1 MNPEDMSQDLTAKSM
16 NEFNSAVIKLQQE
29 TAVAIP
35 TTTQMLRNL
44 NEKIDNLIIT
54 EIAVA
59 FFNKYVKADSSL
71 SFSDM
76 ETHMGTAI
84 MYAKECCDKHL

>member
-1 MNPEDMSQDLTAKSM
+1 MLPEDISKDLRAKRVD
-16 NEFNSAVIKLQQE
+16 EFNSAVIRVQE
-29 TAVAIP
+29 AAVAIP
-35 TTTQMLRNL
+35 TTTKMLSDL

-54 EIAVA
+54 EMAVA
-59 FFNKYVKADSSL
+59 FFNRYVKADSSL

-84 MYAKECCDKHL
+84 MYAKECYDKRL

>member
-1 MNPEDMSQDLTAKSM
+1 MLPEDISKELKAKRVD
-16 NEFNSAVIKLQQE
+16 EFNSAVIRVQE
-29 TAVAIP
+29 AAVAIP
-35 TTTQMLRNL
+35 TTTQMLSDL

-84 MYAKECCDKHL
+84 MYAKECYDKRL

>member
-1 MNPEDMSQDLTAKSM
+1 MIPIDEV
-16 NEFNSAVIKLQQE
+16 NSAVIRVQQE
-29 TAVAIP
+29 AAVAIP
-35 TTTQMLRNL
+35 TTTRMLSDL

-84 MYAKECCDKHL
+84 MYAKECYDKRL

>member
-1 MNPEDMSQDLTAKSM
+1 MNPEDMSQDLRAKSM
-16 NEFNSAVIKLQQE
+16 NEFNSAVIKVQE
-29 TAVAIP
+29 AAVAIP
-35 TTTQMLRNL
+35 TTTQMLRDL

-84 MYAKECCDKHL
+84 MYAKECFDKRL

>member
-16 NEFNSAVIKLQQE
+16 NEFNSAVIKVQE
-29 TAVAIP
+29 AAVAIP

-54 EIAVA
+54 EMAIA

-84 MYAKECCDKHL
+84 MYAKECCDKRL

>member
-1 MNPEDMSQDLTAKSM
+1 MNPEYMSQDLRAKSM
-16 NEFNSAVIKLQQE
+16 NEFNSAVIKVQE
-29 TAVAIP
+29 AAVAIP
-35 TTTQMLRNL
+35 TTTQMLRDL

-84 MYAKECCDKHL
+84 MYAKECCDKRL

>member
-16 NEFNSAVIKLQQE
+16 NELNSAVIKVQE
-29 TAVAIP
+29 AAVAIP
-35 TTTQMLRNL
+35 TTTQMLRDL

-84 MYAKECCDKHL
+84 MYAKECCDKRL

>member
-1 MNPEDMSQDLTAKSM
+1 MIPND
-16 NEFNSAVIKLQQE
+16 EFNSAVIKVQQE
-29 TAVAIP
+29 AAVAIP
-35 TTTQMLRNL
+35 TTTRMLSDL
-44 NEKIDNLIIT
+44 NEKMDNLIIT

-84 MYAKECCDKHL
+84 MYAKECYDKRL

>member
-1 MNPEDMSQDLTAKSM
+1 MIPND
-16 NEFNSAVIKLQQE
+16 EFNSAVIKVQQE

-35 TTTQMLRNL
+35 TTTQMLSDL
-44 NEKIDNLIIT
+44 NEKMDNLIIT
-54 EIAVA
+54 EMAVA

-84 MYAKECCDKHL
+84 MYAKECYDKRL

>member
-1 MNPEDMSQDLTAKSM
+1 MIPTDEL
-16 NEFNSAVIKLQQE
+16 NSAVIKVQQE

-35 TTTQMLRNL
+35 TTTQMLSDL
-44 NEKIDNLIIT
+44 NEKMDNLIIT
-54 EIAVA
+54 EMAVA
-59 FFNKYVKADSSL
+59 FFNKYVKADSGL

-84 MYAKECCDKHL
+84 MYAKECYDKRL

>member
-1 MNPEDMSQDLTAKSM
+1 MNPEDMSQDLRAKSM
-16 NEFNSAVIKLQQE
+16 NEFNSAVIKVQE
-29 TAVAIP
+29 AAVAIP
-35 TTTQMLRNL
+35 TTTQMLRDL

-84 MYAKECCDKHL
+84 MYAKECCDKRL

>member
-1 MNPEDMSQDLTAKSM
+1 MIPIDEV
-16 NEFNSAVIKLQQE
+16 NSAVIRVQQE
-29 TAVAIP
+29 AAVAIP
-35 TTTQMLRNL
+35 TTTQMLSDL

-84 MYAKECCDKHL
+84 MYAKECYDKRL

>member
-1 MNPEDMSQDLTAKSM
+1 MLPEDISKDIRAKRVD
-16 NEFNSAVIKLQQE
+16 EFNSAVIRVQE
-29 TAVAIP
+29 AAVAIP
-35 TTTQMLRNL
+35 TTTQMLSDL

-54 EIAVA
+54 EMAVA
-59 FFNKYVKADSSL
+59 FFNKYVKADSKL

-84 MYAKECCDKHL
+84 MYARECCDKRL

>member
-1 MNPEDMSQDLTAKSM
+1 MIPNDEL
-16 NEFNSAVIKLQQE
+16 NSAVIKVRQE

-35 TTTQMLRNL
+35 TTTQMLSDL

-54 EIAVA
+54 EMAVA
-59 FFNKYVKADSSL
+59 FFNKYVKADSGL

-84 MYAKECCDKHL
+84 MYAKECYDKRL

>member
-1 MNPEDMSQDLTAKSM
+1 MIPIDEV
-16 NEFNSAVIKLQQE
+16 NSAVIRVQQE
-29 TAVAIP
+29 AAVAIP
-35 TTTQMLRNL
+35 TTTKMLSDL

-59 FFNKYVKADSSL
+59 FFNKYVKADSGL

-84 MYAKECCDKHL
+84 MYAKECYDKRL

>member
-1 MNPEDMSQDLTAKSM
+1 MLPEDISKDLRAKRVD
-16 NEFNSAVIKLQQE
+16 EFNSAVIRVQE
-29 TAVAIP
+29 AAVAIP
-35 TTTQMLRNL
+35 TTTQMLSDL

-54 EIAVA
+54 EMAVA
-59 FFNKYVKADSSL
+59 FFNRYVKADSSL

-84 MYAKECCDKHL
+84 MYAKECYDKRL

>member
-1 MNPEDMSQDLTAKSM
+1 MLPENISKDLRAKRVD
-16 NEFNSAVIKLQQE
+16 EFNSAVIRVQE
-29 TAVAIP
+29 AAVAIP
-35 TTTQMLRNL
+35 TTTQMLSDL

-54 EIAVA
+54 EMAVA
-59 FFNKYVKADSSL
+59 FFNRYVKADSSL

-84 MYAKECCDKHL
+84 MYAKECYDKRL

>member
-1 MNPEDMSQDLTAKSM
+1 MIPIDEV
-16 NEFNSAVIKLQQE
+16 NSAVIRVQRE
-29 TAVAIP
+29 AAVAIP
-35 TTTQMLRNL
+35 TTTQMLSDL

-84 MYAKECCDKHL
+84 MYAKECYDKRL

>member
-1 MNPEDMSQDLTAKSM
+1 MNPEDMSQDLRAKSM
-16 NEFNSAVIKLQQE
+16 NEFNSAVNKMQE
-29 TAVAIP
+29 VAVAIP
-35 TTTQMLRNL
+35 TTTQMLSDL

-54 EIAVA
+54 EMAVA

-84 MYAKECCDKHL
+84 MYAKECCDKRL

>member
-1 MNPEDMSQDLTAKSM
+1 MLPEDISKDLKAKRVD
-16 NEFNSAVIKLQQE
+16 EFNSAVIRVQE
-29 TAVAIP
+29 AAVAIP
-35 TTTQMLRNL
+35 TTTQMLSDL

-54 EIAVA
+54 EMAVA
-59 FFNKYVKADSSL
+59 FFNRYVKADSSL

-84 MYAKECCDKHL
+84 MYAKECYDKRL

>member
-1 MNPEDMSQDLTAKSM
+1 
-16 NEFNSAVIKLQQE
+16 
-29 TAVAIP
+29 
-35 TTTQMLRNL
+35 MLRDL

-59 FFNKYVKADSSL
+59 FFNKYVKADSNL

-84 MYAKECCDKHL
+84 MYARECCDKRL

>member
-1 MNPEDMSQDLTAKSM
+1 MLPEDISKDLRARRID
-16 NEFNSAVIKLQQE
+16 EFNSAVNRVQE
-29 TAVAIP
+29 VAVAIP
-35 TTTQMLRNL
+35 TTSQMLKDL

-54 EIAVA
+54 EIAVS
-59 FFNKYVKADSSL
+59 FFDKYVKADSNL

-84 MYAKECCDKHL
+84 MYAKECCDKRL

>member
-1 MNPEDMSQDLTAKSM
+1 MLPEDISKELKAKRVD
-16 NEFNSAVIKLQQE
+16 EFNSAVIRVQE
-29 TAVAIP
+29 AAVAIP
-35 TTTQMLRNL
+35 TTTKMLSDL

-59 FFNKYVKADSSL
+59 FFNRYVKADSSL

-84 MYAKECCDKHL
+84 MCAKECYDKRL

>member
-1 MNPEDMSQDLTAKSM
+1 MNPEDMSQEFTAKSM
-16 NEFNSAVIKLQQE
+16 NELSSAVNKMQE
-29 TAVAIP
+29 AAVAIP
-35 TTTQMLRNL
+35 TTTQMLSDL

-54 EIAVA
+54 EMAVA
-59 FFNKYVKADSSL
+59 FFNKYVTADSKL

-84 MYAKECCDKHL
+84 MYARECCDKRL

>member
-1 MNPEDMSQDLTAKSM
+1 MLPEDISKDLRVKRID
-16 NEFNSAVIKLQQE
+16 EFNAAVNRAQE
-29 TAVAIP
+29 VAVAIP
-35 TTTQMLRNL
+35 TTSQMLKDL

-54 EIAVA
+54 EIAVS
-59 FFNKYVKADSSL
+59 FFDKYVKADSNL

-84 MYAKECCDKHL
+84 MYARDCCDKRL

>member
-1 MNPEDMSQDLTAKSM
+1 MNPEDMSQDLRAKSM
-16 NEFNSAVIKLQQE
+16 NEFNSAVIKVQE
-29 TAVAIP
+29 AAVAIP
-35 TTTQMLRNL
+35 TTTQMLRDL

-54 EIAVA
+54 EMAVA

-84 MYAKECCDKHL
+84 MYARECCDKRL

>member
-1 MNPEDMSQDLTAKSM
+1 MLPEDISKDLRAKRVD
-16 NEFNSAVIKLQQE
+16 EFNSAVIRVQE
-29 TAVAIP
+29 AAVAIP
-35 TTTQMLRNL
+35 TTTQMLSDL

-54 EIAVA
+54 EMAVA

-84 MYAKECCDKHL
+84 MYAKECYDKRL

>member
-1 MNPEDMSQDLTAKSM
+1 MIPEDMSQDLRAKSM
-16 NEFNSAVIKLQQE
+16 NEFNSAVNKVQE
-29 TAVAIP
+29 AAVAIP
-35 TTTQMLRNL
+35 TTTQMLSDL

-54 EIAVA
+54 EMAVA
-59 FFNKYVKADSSL
+59 FFNRYVKADSNL

-84 MYAKECCDKHL
+84 MYAKECYDKRL

>member
-16 NEFNSAVIKLQQE
+16 NELNSAVIKVQE
-29 TAVAIP
+29 AAVTIP
-35 TTTQMLRNL
+35 TTTQMLRDL

-84 MYAKECCDKHL
+84 MYAKECCDKRL

>member
-1 MNPEDMSQDLTAKSM
+1 MLPEDISKDLRAKRVD
-16 NEFNSAVIKLQQE
+16 EFNSAVIKLQQE

-35 TTTQMLRNL
+35 TTTQMLSDL

-54 EIAVA
+54 EMAVA
-59 FFNKYVKADSSL
+59 FFNKYVKADSGL

-84 MYAKECCDKHL
+84 MYAKECYDKRL

>member
-1 MNPEDMSQDLTAKSM
+1 MLPEDISKDLRAKRVD
-16 NEFNSAVIKLQQE
+16 EFNSAVIRVQE
-29 TAVAIP
+29 AAVAIP
-35 TTTQMLRNL
+35 TTTQMLKDL

-54 EIAVA
+54 EMAVA
-59 FFNKYVKADSSL
+59 FFNRYVKADSKL

-84 MYAKECCDKHL
+84 MYAKECYDKRL

>member
-1 MNPEDMSQDLTAKSM
+1 MLPEDISKDLRARRID
-16 NEFNSAVIKLQQE
+16 EFNSAVNKVQE
-29 TAVAIP
+29 VAVAIP
-35 TTTQMLRNL
+35 TTSQMLKDL

-59 FFNKYVKADSSL
+59 FFNRYVKADSNL

-84 MYAKECCDKHL
+84 MYARECCDKRL

>member
-1 MNPEDMSQDLTAKSM
+1 MIPND
-16 NEFNSAVIKLQQE
+16 EFNSAVIKVQQE

-35 TTTQMLRNL
+35 TTTRMLSDL
-44 NEKIDNLIIT
+44 NEKMDNLIIT

-59 FFNKYVKADSSL
+59 FFNKYVKADSGL

-84 MYAKECCDKHL
+84 MYAKECYDKRL

>member
-16 NEFNSAVIKLQQE
+16 NELNSAVIKVQE
-29 TAVAIP
+29 AAVAIP
-35 TTTQMLRNL
+35 TTTQMLRDL

-59 FFNKYVKADSSL
+59 FFNKYVKTDSSL

-84 MYAKECCDKHL
+84 MYARECCDKRL